1 MTRTSTHGA
10 ARAQLVPTL
19 FLTDEDVSQLTQWR
33 DSVDALRAA
42 YAEPDDPARLPP
54 RTMARGKG
62 VWLRS
67 LTAVAPSGN
76 FMGSKLIAA
85 SPKAGYASYL
95 ISLFDTAT
103 MALAALIDGN
113 QVTGIRTA
121 ATSAVAIDVLAPA
134 RGLRV
139 ALIGSGFEAQGQL
152 EALAAVREIA
162 SATVYSPS
170 PVSRERFVAKFATLL
185 PSVKVSAAPSA
196 ELAVKDADVVIC
208 AARSHDESP
217 VLRGEWLQPGMTVV
231 SIGSTLPEQREVDV
245 EVIRRADLIVADM
258 PEEVAHDT
266 GDMLAAAREGVRFD
280 HKLVSLSSVVGKG
293 GSARGDGH
301 SILLFKSVGSA
312 LQDVVIAEMLLLRA
326 RKRSAGTT
334 LPVGIVPVAKWKA
347 PAAPAPQTRVAASA
361 A

>member
-1 MTRTSTHGA
+1 
-10 ARAQLVPTL
+10 LPTL
-19 FLTDEDVSQLTQWR
+19 FLTDDDVSHLSQWKS
-33 DSVDALRAA
+33 SVDALRAA
-42 YAEPDDPARLPP
+42 YAEPEDEAMLPP

-67 LTAVAPSGN
+67 LTAVAPSGH

-85 SPKAGYASYL
+85 SPRAGYASYL
-95 ISLFDTAT
+95 ISLFDTDT

-134 RGLRV
+134 QGLRV

-152 EALAAVREIA
+152 EALAATREIA
-162 SATVYSPS
+162 SAAVYSPS
-170 PVSRERFVAKFATLL
+170 AASRARFVEKFASLL
-185 PSVKVSAAPSA
+185 PAMKVSAAVSA
-196 ELAVKDADVVIC
+196 EMAVKDADVVIC

-245 EVIRRADLIVADM
+245 EVIRRADVIVADM

-266 GDMLAAAREGVRFD
+266 GDMLAATREGVRFE
-280 HKLVSLSSVVGKG
+280 HKLVSLSSVVGRG
-293 GSARGDGH
+293 GSARRDSQ

-326 RKRSAGTT
+326 RARSAGTP

-347 PAAPAPQTRVAASA
+347 PAAAASQGRVVA
-361 A
+361 SAT

>member
-1 MTRTSTHGA
+1 MTCTSSNGA
-10 ARAQLVPTL
+10 AQAQLSPTL
-19 FLTDEDVSQLTQWR
+19 FLTDEDVSHLTEWQA
-33 DSVDALRAA
+33 SVNALRAA
-42 YAEPDDPARLPP
+42 YAQPDDPARLPP

-67 LTAVAPSGN
+67 LTAVAPSGD

-85 SPKAGYASYL
+85 SPRAGYASYL
-95 ISLFDTAT
+95 ISLFDTNT

-121 ATSAVAIDVLAPA
+121 ATSAVAIDVLAPT

-139 ALIGSGFEAQGQL
+139 TLIGSGFEAQGQL
-152 EALAAVREIA
+152 EALAATRQIE

-170 PVSRERFVAKFATLL
+170 LTSRARFVEKFALLL
-185 PSVKVSAAPSA
+185 PSVKVSAASSA
-196 ELAVKDADVVIC
+196 ERAVRDADVVIC

-217 VLRGEWLQPGMTVV
+217 VLRGEWLRPGMTVV
-231 SIGSTLPEQREVDV
+231 SIGSTLPEQREVDS

-266 GDMLAAAREGVRFD
+266 GDMLVATREGVIFED
-280 HKLVSLSSVVGKG
+280 KLVSLSSVVCKE
-293 GSARGDGH
+293 GSFRRDGS

-326 RKRSAGTT
+326 RTQLVGTT

-347 PAAPAPQTRVAASA
+347 PTPQEPVAASTA
-361 A
+361 